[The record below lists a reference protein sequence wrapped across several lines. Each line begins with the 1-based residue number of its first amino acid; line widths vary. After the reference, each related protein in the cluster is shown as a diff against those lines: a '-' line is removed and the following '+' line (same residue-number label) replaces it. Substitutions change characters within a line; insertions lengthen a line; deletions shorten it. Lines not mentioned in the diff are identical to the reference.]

1 MGNYVD
7 ALKFA
12 GGSFS
17 LMPRAAVQSLIQ
29 YCHEHD
35 VLVSTGGFIERVLTW
50 GPGAVNK
57 YIDECG
63 QIGFDIV
70 EISTGFIAVPVD
82 DVLRLI
88 EKVQRA
94 GMKAKPEVGI
104 QFGAGGTTGASELE
118 AKGHRM
124 LTGRLVA
131 PDVILMRAHYG
142 LETADQDFTVT
153 VSTGNEY
160 CA

>member
-1 MGNYVD
+1 
-7 ALKFA
+7 L
-12 GGSFS
+12 
-17 LMPRAAVQSLIQ
+17 
-29 YCHEHD
+29 
-35 VLVSTGGFIERVLTW
+35 

-70 EISTGFIAVPVD
+70 EISTGFITVPVD

-118 AKGHRM
+118 AKGHR

-131 PDVILMRAHYG
+131 PDVILMRAH
-142 LETADQDFTVT
+142 T
-153 VSTGNEY
+153 
-160 CA
+160 

>member
-1 MGNYVD
+1 M
-7 ALKFA
+7 
-12 GGSFS
+12 
-17 LMPRAAVQSLIQ
+17 
-29 YCHEHD
+29 
-35 VLVSTGGFIERVLTW
+35 
-50 GPGAVNK
+50 
-57 YIDECG
+57 
-63 QIGFDIV
+63 
-70 EISTGFIAVPVD
+70 EISTGFITVPVD

-118 AKGHRM
+118 AKGHR